1 MACVQ
6 TGPWVG
12 WGKFWGEGM
21 ALHRIVGFAVT
32 TRCRQS
38 GMASVPVACAAAL
51 AIACASGS
59 VARAGDYDDPSGTS
73 FSSKVFK
80 AIGLPDPNHP
90 EYEINYSERS
100 PLVVPP
106 NRNLPAPIAGDKPPA
121 NWPQDP
127 DIKKRQAG
135 SKPTILHPN
144 GDPVAE
150 EGRPLRPDEL
160 IPPGS
165 RSNAA
170 SSAPAIDSKQGRGLL
185 SFDWFKKEEYGT
197 FTGEPPRANLTD
209 PPPGYQTPSPDQP
222 YGIAPEKKA
231 YKPQTL
237 GERME
242 IQR

>member
-106 NRNLPAPIAGDKPPA
+106 NRNLPAPIASDKPPA

-135 SKPTILHPN
+135 NKPTILHPN

-165 RSNAA
+165 RANAA

-222 YGIAPEKKA
+222 YGIGPDRKPVKASNRNELQEAPK
-231 YKPQTL
+231 
-237 GERME
+237 
-242 IQR
+242 